1 MHPEV
6 LHGQNK
12 QCHCTMFLTESC
24 VCFFNQMKVPW
35 NNTLCQFVIL
45 LDCPEFFPGTAHRNL
60 LIFCMKLLN
69 VKNEGAGFLDLRF
82 MKLKFGI
89 FNYFFAWSYYSNTNS
104 LNVFEL
110 FLSFILFWSFLSKIF
125 WTGPKMK
132 FLQLYEEN
140 TQHFSD
146 FWHVTVS
153 YKLKIDLSNSF
164 REIFILRFFGP
175 KEWGF
180 QITVAYRLEI

>member
-1 MHPEV
+1 MFSKCIQKYCMVRINNVTV
-6 LHGQNK
+6 LCSWQNLV
-12 QCHCTMFLTESC
+12 CVFLIIWRSHEII
-24 VCFFNQMKVPW
+24 
-35 NNTLCQFVIL
+35 LCQFVIL
-45 LDCPEFFPGTAHRNL
+45 LDYPEFFSGTAHRNL

-110 FLSFILFWSFLSKIF
+110 FLSFILFWSFLFKIF

-132 FLQLYEEN
+132 FLQLYEE
-140 TQHFSD
+140 
-146 FWHVTVS
+146 
-153 YKLKIDLSNSF
+153 
-164 REIFILRFFGP
+164 
-175 KEWGF
+175 
-180 QITVAYRLEI
+180 